1 MLYKLQVPSSR
12 GSPKAILSASNIIAS
27 LYPSVSGDGPQAEQR
42 ASSQWGARVVMWR
55 VSARASAAPTP
66 SIRYLVTPHLHIP
79 QFRSCVG
86 WSLSVAHTIVLCS
99 HHYPLG
105 LPSWGWWMAS
115 PRHLSPPALLAGS
128 PPSSPAHSLLGTVA
142 CVHRARG
149 SPALAL
155 LWPTWLAPFFSR
167 QPLRSAPL
175 GGRGPL
181 QCLLPV

>member
-1 MLYKLQVPSSR
+1 
-12 GSPKAILSASNIIAS
+12 
-27 LYPSVSGDGPQAEQR
+27 
-42 ASSQWGARVVMWR
+42 MWR

-128 PPSSPAHSLLGTVA
+128 PPSSPAHTLLGTVA

-175 GGRGPL
+175 GGRGPCGAPRVAFL
-181 QCLLPV
+181 AGTLACFRQPRRCCTRRRPGRWGARWRYARP